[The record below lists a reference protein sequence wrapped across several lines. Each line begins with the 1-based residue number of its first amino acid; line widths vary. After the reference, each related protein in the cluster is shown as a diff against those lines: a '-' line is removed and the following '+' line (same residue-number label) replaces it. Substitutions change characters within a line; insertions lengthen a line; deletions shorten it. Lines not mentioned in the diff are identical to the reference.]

1 MPVSEQ
7 AVGDRLVLS
16 PQEALVAGGPAEE
29 FEQRVQVL
37 FREGHRRLVTDLRAV
52 PHVDS
57 AGIRALVRGHTT
69 AQRLGATFA
78 LACPNARVRTM
89 LAASRL
95 ESVFQIF
102 DTLEKARARTVPWR
116 ALRIGAF
123 GVLVCG
129 SLLYAGLRWPMELT
143 GVPIDFEGT
152 FATGRGPT
160 AAPAHRFQP
169 FIELLKLVAA
179 ALIGLL
185 VTSIHRPA
193 LRDRQPSRSM
203 EHAQTLLC
211 ISGAMMMVII
221 GNSLVRAFGIAG
233 AASIIRFRTPVDDP
247 KDVTILFLLMGLG
260 MSTGVGAFAVAG
272 LGTAFLC
279 VLLVTLDTLRDHKPR
294 AMVVEVV
301 AEGREFPIDH
311 VHGVFAR
318 HKIVFEPREIS
329 QGDEVTIEYLTT
341 LDPRISLEEISA
353 QLMAPG
359 KGIQSVS
366 WENPKRSSGM

>member
-7 AVGDRLVLS
+7 AVGDRFVLS

-29 FEQRVQVL
+29 YEERVQTL

-57 AGIRALVRGHTT
+57 AGIRALVRGYTT

-89 LAASRL
+89 LAAARL
-95 ESVFQIF
+95 ESVFDIF
-102 DTLEKARARTVPWR
+102 DTVEEARARTIPWR
-116 ALRIGAF
+116 AIRTAAF
-123 GVLVCG
+123 AVLLCG
-129 SLLYAGLRWPMELT
+129 GLLIAGLRWPEQLT
-143 GVPIDFEGT
+143 GIRLDVED
-152 FATGRGPT
+152 ALVTGR
-160 AAPAHRFQP
+160 AAPAARAGSLQP

-211 ISGAMMMVII
+211 ISGAMMMIII
-221 GNSLVRAFGIAG
+221 GNNLARAFGIAG

-260 MSTGVGAFAVAG
+260 MSSGVGAFAVAG

-279 VLLVTLDTLRDHKPR
+279 VLLVALEHLRDHKPR

-301 AEGREFPIDH
+301 AGGREFPADH

-329 QGDEVTIEYLTT
+329 QGDEVTVDYHVT
-341 LDPRISLEEISA
+341 LDPRIAIEEINA

-366 WENPKRSSGM
+366 WENPKRGA